1 MMITRIVNSFFQS
14 CAWVLDSRCIV
25 DCGDVEPLLP
35 LLHASEFKG
44 VLLTHGHYDHI
55 YGLNELC
62 RQFPD
67 ARVFCSEWT
76 RRQLFDEK
84 LNISRYHE
92 MPFAFA
98 YPKRIHLV
106 NDGEQIDLGNGVM
119 VIAVST
125 PGHTP
130 GCITW
135 MTDNALFTGDSYIP
149 GVKVVTRLPHG
160 NRAQAAKSIALIQSL
175 AYDGRTI
182 CPGHCLEHS
191 HELKS

>member
-1 MMITRIVNSFFQS
+1 MMVSRIVNSFYQS
-14 CAWVLDSRCIV
+14 CTWVLDGTCIV

-35 LLHASEFKG
+35 LLNEENFSA

-62 RQFPD
+62 SHFPK
-67 ARVFCSEWT
+67 AKVYCSEWT

-84 LNISRYHE
+84 LNVSYYHE
-92 MPFAFA
+92 MPFVFA
-98 YPKRIHLV
+98 YPERIHLV
-106 NDGEQIDLGNGVM
+106 DNGFKIDLGDGSSVAAVM
-119 VIAVST
+119 T

-135 MTDNALFTGDSYIP
+135 MTDEALFTGDSYIP

-160 NRAQAAKSIALIQSL
+160 DKRLAAQSIELIQSL
-175 AYDGRTI
+175 ADAGRSI
-182 CPGHCLEHS
+182 CPGHSVEQS
-191 HELKS
+191 HDLII